1 MIQIEYLLSRAL
13 SGYVF
18 MIPGLIA
25 YFCLLSV
32 SRRKQ
37 KPLHI
42 LTCCVFSFYLFLVI
56 AATGIGNTAAS
67 SFSPEIILIPFRDI
81 FIAPRHFILNIVAFV
96 PFGVFLPLL
105 YKRCYNMKITTVTGF
120 LFSLCIELVQM
131 FGWGV
136 TEIDDLIANTLG
148 VCLGY
153 CSYCLIR
160 KVLHKDFG
168 KQFQT
173 VNISDLAELFLLL
186 ICTFMIMALVQPMIG
201 NNLLDL

>member
-1 MIQIEYLLSRAL
+1 MIQIEYLLSRAV

-25 YFCLLSV
+25 YFCLLAV

-67 SFSPEIILIPFRDI
+67 SFSPEIILIPLRDI

-105 YKRCYNMKITTVTGF
+105 YKRCCNMKITTVTGF

-131 FGWGV
+131 FGWGA

-168 KQFQT
+168 EQFQT
-173 VNISDLAELFLLL
+173 VNISDLVELFLLL